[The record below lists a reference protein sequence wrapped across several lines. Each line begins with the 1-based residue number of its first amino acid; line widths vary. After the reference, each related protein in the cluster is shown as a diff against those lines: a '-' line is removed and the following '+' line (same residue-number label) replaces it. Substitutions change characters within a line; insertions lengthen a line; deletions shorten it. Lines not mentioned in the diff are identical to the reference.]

1 MFHQFYNDRYYHCKG
16 AVNED
21 QFYNF
26 CKKLITEFEIIDPN
40 NHKQLFKEKGILLTF
55 DDGLKSQ
62 FEIASKVLKFFDIKA
77 IFFIFSSIFSNN
89 FNLLEVY
96 KYFSHSYFE
105 SIDEFYQKYFSYIFK
120 NKSEFDLLIRKY
132 DHHIKLMKSNSPFYS
147 LNDIVYRL
155 LRFEIL
161 STNEFDD
168 SHLYMIKKI
177 TGHKIE
183 DFKEKLHINKDDINE
198 LIKYGNV
205 IGNHSYSHAYD
216 LHKKSYKDQLM
227 DYKKSNQL
235 LKKICKV
242 NIDYCAF
249 PFGLYD
255 ENTLKV
261 INELDFKFSFL
272 ANHKNKFI
280 DKKILSRFDHSLLI
294 SNNNVDFSLLK

>member
-1 MFHQFYNDRYYHCKG
+1 MFHQFYNERFYNCKG

-40 NHKQLFKEKGILLTF
+40 NHEQLDTERGILLTF

-62 FEIASKVLKFFDIKA
+62 FEVASKILKFFNIKA
-77 IFFIFSSIFSNN
+77 IFFIFSSIFTDK

-96 KYFSHSYFE
+96 KYFSHSYFDNV
-105 SIDEFYQKYFSYIFK
+105 DEFYKKYFSYIFK
-120 NKSEFDLLIRKY
+120 NKSEFDLLLKKY
-132 DHHIKLMKSNSPFYS
+132 DHRIELMRSNSPFYS

-161 STNEFDD
+161 SIKEFED

-183 DFKEKLHINKDDINE
+183 DLKEKLHLNMSDINE
-198 LIKYGNV
+198 LIENGNI
-205 IGNHSYSHAYD
+205 IGNHSHSHAYD

-227 DYKKSNQL
+227 DYKKGNEM
-235 LKKICKV
+235 LKKIFKV

-249 PFGLYD
+249 PFGFYN

-261 INELDFKFSFL
+261 INELDFKYSFL
-272 ANHKNKFI
+272 ANHKNEFI
-280 DKKILSRFDHSLLI
+280 DNKVLNRFDHSLLI
-294 SNNNVDFSLLK
+294 SNNNVDFKILN